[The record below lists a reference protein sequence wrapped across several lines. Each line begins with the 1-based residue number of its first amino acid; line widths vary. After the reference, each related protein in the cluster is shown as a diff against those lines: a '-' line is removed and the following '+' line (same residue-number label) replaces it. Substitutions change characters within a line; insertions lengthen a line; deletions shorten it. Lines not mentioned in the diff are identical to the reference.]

1 MDFNEN
7 QLRERFLSINDDSQY
22 HDLKQKN
29 QRKKYNNV
37 NSSDRSKTQT
47 FQEDQNDD
55 LVKYIKKL
63 RQSFRSQRQEKGY
76 SRENNADFINLGE
89 NFNENGLKQ
98 IEMQQDEQQILDGD
112 QYNADQITNSQSYS
126 YDSDYFKQDSSNFDQ
141 MMNLEGDVN
150 LDELQGKFSYYASWS
165 WPQFFEFFF
174 YHIIYYIFG
183 PFCIIIFY
191 PFNKTYIYR
200 NLGFN
205 LGGDFSFIQF
215 VLWITNL
222 FITIAYIFIPKTST
236 FVEVFEVY
244 NMWIMVVFRIFSI
257 SCKYAMLHPMT
268 ITLYKKKIL
277 TKEEKLKD
285 FYLADWKKQTDQCL
299 IEELFAA
306 QKRNEVDLTMF
317 STSFFDEIH
326 DNTYNKLQE
335 IQQIQLES
343 LQFCMISQEII
354 GNHSMKLVEQFS
366 QLKANENQTLKKSQ
380 TFNGMV
386 ILHFLISQFNKNQK
400 IYKTNY
406 IVFLIGLMRSSIWYI
421 YTLVYHPQKYLE
433 MDLFVTVVGT
443 SMTAF
448 NFLLYVTIGL
458 FLLNII
464 FDSHRIYYLMVQ
476 MLFLIKP
483 KKDQNYIQTQKYL
496 PTLNLTQNNNF
507 KNWVQLRRL
516 SIEYGKRF
524 WKRGQAN
531 LSFML
536 LYSIYP
542 AICLILYMLDVFHF
556 CELEIWFM
564 TFDFFIT
571 FISVA
576 VCLYFSACINYSFVY
591 HISNLEEIQIV
602 FRNLQREDLLQQKQ
616 EPSNYLYRIILKNL
630 REKTGNDEEAIQE
643 YINNILESIDDSKN
657 ELQLLSDIEPFQCFG
672 FTITFSML
680 KSGLIFLS
688 SILTFSI
695 NFYLKTH

>member
-1 MDFNEN
+1 MDSQDKEI
-7 QLRERFLSINDDSQY
+7 RERFLSINDDNQSY
-22 HDLKQKN
+22 NLSETN
-29 QRKKYNNV
+29 QRKKHNNI

-47 FQEDQNDD
+47 FQEDEQDD

-63 RQSFRSQRQEKGY
+63 KQGFRSQKQERDC
-76 SRENNADFINLGE
+76 SRENNKDFINLGQ
-89 NFNENGLKQ
+89 NSNKQ
-98 IEMQQDEQQILDGD
+98 IENNEDQDDQQNFDGD
-112 QYNADQITNSQSYS
+112 QYNADQMTNTQSYS
-126 YDSDYFKQDSSNFDQ
+126 DDSEYFKQDSSNFDQ
-141 MMNLEGDVN
+141 IMNLEGDIN
-150 LDELQGKFSYYASWS
+150 LDEFQGKFGNYASWS
-165 WPQFFEFFF
+165 WSQFFEFFI

-191 PFNKTYIYR
+191 PFNKTYIYK

-222 FITIAYIFIPKTST
+222 FITIAYIFIPKTQT

-244 NMWIMVVFRIFSI
+244 NMWIMVIFRIFSI

-268 ITLYKKKIL
+268 ITLYKKKLL

-306 QKRNEVDLTMF
+306 QQRNEVDLTMF
-317 STSFFDEIH
+317 STSFFYEIN

-343 LQFCMISQEII
+343 LQFSRVSLDIL
-354 GNHSMKLVEQFS
+354 GNNSVKLVEQFS
-366 QLKANENQTLKKSQ
+366 QLKTDKNQTKSQ
-380 TFNGMV
+380 SFNGMV
-386 ILHFLISQFNKNQK
+386 ILHFLIKQFNKNQK
-400 IYKTNY
+400 FYQANY
-406 IVFLIGLMRSSIWYI
+406 IVFLIGLLRSSIWYI
-421 YTLVYHPQKYLE
+421 YTLVYYPEKYLE
-433 MDLFVTVVGT
+433 FDLFVTVVGT
-443 SMTAF
+443 AMTAF

-464 FDSHRIYYLMVQ
+464 FDSHRIYHLMVQ

-524 WKRGQAN
+524 WKRGQVN

-542 AICLILYMLDVFHF
+542 AISLILYMLDVFHF

-576 VCLYFSACINYSFVY
+576 ICLYFSACINYSFVY
-591 HISNLEEIQIV
+591 HISILEEIQIV
-602 FRNLQREDLLQQKQ
+602 FRNLQREDLLQSKQ

-630 REKTGNDEEAIQE
+630 REKTGNNEEAIQE
-643 YINNILESIDDSKN
+643 YINNIIESIDDSKN
-657 ELQLLSDIEPFQCFG
+657 ELQLLSNTEPFQCFG
-672 FTITFSML
+672 FTITFSIL

-695 NFYLKTH
+695 NVYLKAH

>member
-1 MDFNEN
+1 M
-7 QLRERFLSINDDSQY
+7 
-22 HDLKQKN
+22 
-29 QRKKYNNV
+29 
-37 NSSDRSKTQT
+37 
-47 FQEDQNDD
+47 
-55 LVKYIKKL
+55 
-63 RQSFRSQRQEKGY
+63 RQSFRSQRLEKGY
-76 SRENNADFINLGE
+76 SRENNTDSMNAGE
-89 NFNENGLKQ
+89 NFNEKQ
-98 IEMQQDEQQILDGD
+98 TETNQDLDDQQIFDGD
-112 QYNADQITNSQSYS
+112 WYNADKMTNNQSYS
-126 YDSDYFKQDSSNFDQ
+126 EDSEYFKQDNSNFDQ
-141 MMNLEGDVN
+141 MMNLEGDIN
-150 LDELQGKFSYYASWS
+150 LDEFQSKFLNYASWS
-165 WPQFFEFFF
+165 WSQFIEFFF
-174 YHIIYYIFG
+174 YHIVYYIFG
-183 PFCIIIFY
+183 PFCIILFY

-205 LGGDFSFIQF
+205 LGGDFSLTQF

-236 FVEVFEVY
+236 FVEILEVN

-268 ITLYKKKIL
+268 IILYKKKIL

-285 FYLADWKKQTDQCL
+285 FYLANWKKQTDLCL

-306 QKRNEVDLTMF
+306 QQRNEVDLTMF
-317 STSFFDEIH
+317 STSFFDQINY
-326 DNTYNKLQE
+326 NTYNKLQE

-343 LQFCMISQEII
+343 LQFSRISLDIM
-354 GNHSMKLVEQFS
+354 GNRSIKQVEQYS
-366 QLKANENQTLKKSQ
+366 QLQKSEKQNVQKSQ
-380 TFNGMV
+380 SFNGMV
-386 ILHFLISQFNKNQK
+386 ILHFLIFQFNKNQK
-400 IYKTNY
+400 IYQTNY
-406 IVFLIGLMRSSIWYI
+406 IVFLIGLLRSSIWYI
-421 YTLVYHPQKYLE
+421 YTLIHNPEKYQE
-433 MDLFVTVVGT
+433 FDLLLIVVGT
-443 SMTAF
+443 PMTLF
-448 NFLLYVTIGL
+448 NFLLYVKIGL

-496 PTLNLTQNNNF
+496 PTLNLTQSNNF
-507 KNWVQLRRL
+507 KNWVQMRRL

-542 AICLILYMLDVFHF
+542 AISLILYMLEVFHF
-556 CELEIWFM
+556 NELEIWFM

-591 HISNLEEIQIV
+591 HISILEEIQIV
-602 FRNLQREDLLQQKQ
+602 FRNLQREDLLQQKH
-616 EPSNYLYRIILKNL
+616 EPSSYLYRIILKNL

-643 YINNILESIDDSKN
+643 YINNIIESIDDSKN
-657 ELQLLSDIEPFQCFG
+657 ELQLLSNTEPFQCFG

-695 NFYLKTH
+695 NFYMKTH